1 MAKIYYYS
9 GTGNSY
15 QVAKRLSMRIVD
27 CELIK
32 ITYDVKNKIYE
43 DDIIG
48 LVFPVYYFGLPKVV
62 ENFLINF
69 DFKVDRYLFVIV
81 TRGIPFA
88 GGVRKQLINLLSNKI
103 SYFQYITMGDNF
115 NIDFWNSSSN
125 QTKELRNSKCDAIIK
140 KTAVSINNR
149 IVKRKFTLIDF
160 LWFITKHLPRYG
172 YKTYLNKVYNSD
184 DFFDVNANICINC
197 NKCVKSCPV
206 GNVSFDKKT
215 MWMHRNCQL
224 CLACYHC
231 CPVNA
236 IQYNN
241 GYLTTIGKKQ
251 YWNYTLIP

>member
-1 MAKIYYYS
+1 MAKIFYFS

-15 QVAKRLSMRIVD
+15 QVAKKLCMKIDD

-32 ITYDVKNKIYE
+32 ITYEIKNKIYE

-48 LVFPVYYFGLPKVV
+48 IVFPVYYFGLPKVV
-62 ENFLINF
+62 ESFLINF
-69 DFKVDRYLFVIV
+69 DFNSNSFLFVIA

-88 GGVRKQLINLLSNKI
+88 GGVRKQLKNCLSNKI

-125 QTKELRNSKCDAIIK
+125 KTKELRNSQCDAIISK
-140 KTAVSINNR
+140 ITASINRR
-149 IVKRKFTLIDF
+149 IAKRRFTLIDF
-160 LWFITKHLPRYG
+160 LWFITKHFPRYG
-172 YKTYLNKVYNSD
+172 YKTYLDKVYNSD
-184 DFFDVNANICINC
+184 DCFSVNTEACTNC
-197 NKCVKSCPV
+197 NKCIKSCPV
-206 GNVSFDKKT
+206 DNVRFDKKVL
-215 MWMHRNCQL
+215 WMHKNCQL

-241 GYLTTIGKKQ
+241 GYLTTKGKRQ
-251 YWNYTLIP
+251 YWNYK